1 MRFTHT
7 FAHSA
12 EPAQLARSSGET
24 ARVRGQTAHGR
35 RLRVLVV
42 AESFLP
48 QTNGVTAS
56 VCHVLEHLREAGH
69 TAEIIAASGPDRYAG
84 ARVRTVPAAP
94 LPGYPGF
101 RVGLGSRRRIAAIM
115 EDFRPDVVHLASP
128 FTLGAAAARASR
140 ERGIPTVAVYQ
151 TDLIGF
157 ARRYGLAA
165 AVPALERQVRR
176 IHGSVDRTLAP
187 STASLAQ
194 LAELG
199 VPSVHRWG
207 RGIDLER
214 FSPRLRRPAAAWLSR
229 TVADSAT
236 TPPAERGPGAGRP
249 RHQDRTG
256 EEPVVLGYVG
266 RLAKEKNLEHLAV
279 VQDLPG
285 TRLVIV
291 GDGPLR
297 PRLEQVLDR
306 ATFLGERSGQE
317 LAEIMASLDVFV
329 HPGAEETFCQSAQEA
344 LASGVPVVGP
354 ASGGLLDR
362 VRPGSTGLLY
372 APDDLAGLRGA
383 VTELLDPALRRRMA
397 EAARP
402 SVEDRSWQVVN
413 AELVRHYRA
422 VVRESPL
429 RTPLRCGAS

>member
-1 MRFTHT
+1 MSLPTLH
-7 FAHSA
+7 AHSDRIR
-12 EPAQLARSSGET
+12 PAADGP
-24 ARVRGQTAHGR
+24 A
-35 RLRVLVV
+35 LRVLVV
-42 AESFLP
+42 TESFLP

-56 VCHVLEHLREAGH
+56 VCRVLEHLREAGH
-69 TAEIIAASGPDRYAG
+69 TAEVIAASGPDCYAG

-128 FTLGAAAARASR
+128 FMLGAAAARAAR
-140 ERGIPTVAVYQ
+140 TLGVPTVAVYQ

-165 AVPALERQVRR
+165 AVPALERQVQR
-176 IHGSVDRTLAP
+176 IHCSVDRTLAP

-194 LAELG
+194 LAELD

-214 FSPRLRRPAAAWLSR
+214 FSPRLRRPASAWL
-229 TVADSAT
+229 
-236 TPPAERGPGAGRP
+236 PASEGALP
-249 RHQDRTG
+249 

-266 RLAKEKNLEHLAV
+266 RLAKEKNLEHLAAI
-279 VQDLPG
+279 QDLPG
-285 TRLVIV
+285 TRLAIV

-297 PRLEQVLDR
+297 PRLEQALDR

-317 LAEIMASLDVFV
+317 LARIMASLDVFV

-362 VRPGSTGLLY
+362 VRHGSTGLLY
-372 APDDLAGLRGA
+372 APDDRAGLRGA
-383 VTELLDPALRRRMA
+383 VTALLDPATRRRMA

-402 SVEDRSWQVVN
+402 SVEDRSWHVVN
-413 AELVRHYRA
+413 AELIRHYRA

-429 RTPLRCGAS
+429 RTLPLCRAS